1 MPQLNPEFFV
11 SQLFWLAVFFTFLFV
26 FLWRVSLPRIATVL
40 EKRQNKIDENLSSA
54 KELQEQAMEIEK
66 KINDRI
72 NKAKLETDEKIKETI
87 NALQEDVSSQLSSLD
102 KDLEKTYEDNTLVS
116 KKQRAEHFG
125 QYDHVRVYGKDY
137 KNRLEDS
144 GFNVNLIDYTNE
156 IEDDEIS
163 KYGLIKGELI
173 PIVKKSIG

>member
-11 SQLFWLAVFFTFLFV
+11 SQLFWLAVFFTFLLI

-72 NKAKLETDEKIKETI
+72 NKAKLKTDEKIKETI

-102 KDLEKTYEDNTLVS
+102 KDLEKKVS
-116 KKQRAEHFG
+116 DAE
-125 QYDHVRVYGKDY
+125 KEILKS
-137 KNRLEDS
+137 KNDQMK
-144 GFNVNLIDYTNE
+144 NINNE
-156 IEDDEIS
+156 IANITKLTVGKITDIKLSDDEIN
-163 KYGLIKGELI
+163 KVIETHKG
-173 PIVKKSIG
+173 SFN

>member
-66 KINDRI
+66 KINDQI
-72 NKAKLETDEKIKETI
+72 NQAKLETDEKIKKTI
-87 NALQEDVSSQLSSLD
+87 NDLQEEASSQLSALD
-102 KDLEKTYEDNTLVS
+102 RELEKKVLDAEKEIIKNKDNQL
-116 KKQRAEHFG
+116 
-125 QYDHVRVYGKDY
+125 
-137 KNRLEDS
+137 KNI
-144 GFNVNLIDYTNE
+144 NNE
-156 IEDDEIS
+156 IANITKLTLGKITDI
-163 KYGLIKGELI
+163 ELSDSDLNKVI
-173 PIVKKSIG
+173 ETNKVSLN

>member
-11 SQLFWLAVFFTFLFV
+11 SQLFWLAVFFTILFI

-66 KINDRI
+66 KINDQI

-87 NALQEDVSSQLSSLD
+87 NDLQEDVSSQLSSLD
-102 KDLEKTYEDNTLVS
+102 KDLEKKVS
-116 KKQRAEHFG
+116 DAEKEILKS
-125 QYDHVRVYGKDY
+125 KDDQM
-137 KNRLEDS
+137 KNI
-144 GFNVNLIDYTNE
+144 NNE
-156 IEDDEIS
+156 ITNITKLTVGKITDLELSDNELNKVIETH
-163 KYGLIKGELI
+163 KG
-173 PIVKKSIG
+173 SYN

>member
-66 KINDRI
+66 KIKDQI
-72 NKAKLETDEKIKETI
+72 NQAKLETDEKIKNTI
-87 NALQEDVSSQLSSLD
+87 NNLQEDASSQLFALD
-102 KDLEKTYEDNTLVS
+102 RELEKKVLDAEKEIKKNKDN
-116 KKQRAEHFG
+116 QI
-125 QYDHVRVYGKDY
+125 
-137 KNRLEDS
+137 KNI
-144 GFNVNLIDYTNE
+144 NNE
-156 IEDDEIS
+156 IANITKLTLGKITDI
-163 KYGLIKGELI
+163 ELSDSDLNKVI
-173 PIVKKSIG
+173 ETNKVSLN

>member
-11 SQLFWLAVFFTFLFV
+11 SQLFWLAVFFIFLFV
-26 FLWRVSLPRIATVL
+26 FLWRVSLPRISTVL

-66 KINDRI
+66 QINDQI

-102 KDLEKTYEDNTLVS
+102 KDLEKKVS
-116 KKQRAEHFG
+116 DAEKEILKS
-125 QYDHVRVYGKDY
+125 KDDQM
-137 KNRLEDS
+137 KNI
-144 GFNVNLIDYTNE
+144 NNE
-156 IEDDEIS
+156 IVNITKLTVGKITDIELSDNELNKVIETQ
-163 KYGLIKGELI
+163 KG
-173 PIVKKSIG
+173 SFN